1 MALFATNASGQVDNH
16 PRLIPTRWTWSGSH
30 VGPFAR
36 CSDIGA
42 PYRRTVALILQA
54 QSFPQK
60 QRRRWRRL
68 LSGRLRRPRAGSA
81 HHVLG
86 LHDPG
91 VCLMLAGESLY
102 RGSGAARFCHLHV
115 EAMLR
120 SRDHPI
126 GRINHAIRWHV
137 SPCVAAP
144 KRMNCYSGRCVMR
157 LRLGTCRKTRSAAV
171 HRSCQARSTSW
182 DIPSRTFGRSGR
194 DACTRTDGNARSD
207 CLPCSPDAFTAGL
220 GSAPA
225 GST

>member
-91 VCLMLAGESLY
+91 VCLMLAGKSLY

-144 KRMNCYSGRCVMR
+144 KRINCYSGRCVMR
-157 LRLGTCRKTRSAAV
+157 LRLGTCRKNSLRGCAQELPGEVDLMGHPKSNIWPIWTR
-171 HRSCQARSTSW
+171 
-182 DIPSRTFGRSGR
+182 
-194 DACTRTDGNARSD
+194 
-207 CLPCSPDAFTAGL
+207 CLHPNRWKRAIRLFAL
-220 GSAPA
+220 
-225 GST
+225 

>member
-1 MALFATNASGQVDNH
+1 
-16 PRLIPTRWTWSGSH
+16 
-30 VGPFAR
+30 
-36 CSDIGA
+36 
-42 PYRRTVALILQA
+42 
-54 QSFPQK
+54 
-60 QRRRWRRL
+60 
-68 LSGRLRRPRAGSA
+68 
-81 HHVLG
+81 
-86 LHDPG
+86 
-91 VCLMLAGESLY
+91 
-102 RGSGAARFCHLHV
+102 
-115 EAMLR
+115 MLR

-144 KRMNCYSGRCVMR
+144 KRINCYSGRCVMR

-225 GST
+225 VST